1 MALLNDMDQAV
12 RAFWLGK
19 GNTSHTHSQF
29 NGFVPHDD
37 IAWESEGLHI
47 DNMNVPP
54 FCSNVKPFTLEGKMA
69 KRDPAKTQSA
79 DENSYH

>member
-1 MALLNDMDQAV
+1 MDQAE
-12 RAFWLGK
+12 RALQSSK
-19 GNTSHTHSQF
+19 GQNITNTHTHSQF

-54 FCSNVKPFTLEGKMA
+54 FCSDIKPFTLEGQMA
-69 KRDPAKTQSA
+69 KRDPAKTQRT
-79 DENSYH
+79 DEILHH